1 MKVYAEAGI
10 GNETFFSTEY
20 EEGEN
25 EYRVQKFIK
34 PAHVSSYYIRIWIF
48 KTVYV
53 LSTNDGFEITKKSKR
68 KFKFL
73 FGISGTD

>member
-1 MKVYAEAGI
+1 MKIYAEAGI

-25 EYRVQKFIK
+25 EYRVPKFEK
-34 PAHVSSYYIRIWIF
+34 PKHVFGYYIRIWIL

-53 LSTNDGFEITKKSKR
+53 LSTNDGFEITRKSKNR
-68 KFKFL
+68 FKFL

>member
-1 MKVYAEAGI
+1 MKIYAEAGV

-20 EEGEN
+20 EDEGR
-25 EYRVQKFIK
+25 EYRVSRFVK
-34 PAHVSSYYIRIWIF
+34 PPRVTEYYVRIWIR

-53 LSTNDGFEITKKSKR
+53 FSTKEGFKKTSKDKN

-73 FGISGTD
+73 FGVGGGA